1 MRITTLTLFEEMY
14 EGVINTSIISR
25 AKEKGIVEFDF
36 VNIRD
41 FAKDKFKHVDDAP
54 FGGGAGMVMKCQ
66 PVLDALS
73 TVRKDNSRVI
83 LMSPHGK
90 TFNQAKAKE
99 LATYDHLILISGH
112 YEGFDYRITKH
123 VDEELSIGDYILT
136 GGELASMVVID
147 AVTRLLDGAIS
158 SESIMEE
165 SFENSLLEY
174 PQYTQPRDYEGDE
187 VPEVLVSGNHAK
199 IRDYRI
205 LQSLLITKEKRPD
218 LFEKHILT
226 KEEEKILKRYE
237 KKKKKD

>member
-14 EGVINTSIISR
+14 DGVINTSIISR
-25 AKEKGIVEFDF
+25 AKEKGVVDIDF

-54 FGGGAGMVMKCQ
+54 FGGGAGMVMKCE

-73 TVRKDNSRVI
+73 SVRNDKSHVI

-99 LATYDHLILISGH
+99 LTKYDHLIFIAGH
-112 YEGFDYRITKH
+112 YEGLDYRITKH

-147 AVTRLLDGAIS
+147 AVTRLLDGAIN

-165 SFENSLLEY
+165 SFENDLLEY
-174 PQYTQPRDYEGDE
+174 PQYTQPRNYEGDE

-199 IRDYRI
+199 IREYRI

-226 KEEEKILKRYE
+226 EEEKKILKRYE
-237 KKKKKD
+237 DDNK

>member
-14 EGVINTSIISR
+14 DGVINTSIISR
-25 AKEKGIVEFDF
+25 AKEKGVVDIDF

-54 FGGGAGMVMKCQ
+54 FGGGAGMVMKCE
-66 PVLDALS
+66 PVLNALS
-73 TVRKDNSRVI
+73 SVRNDKSHVI

-99 LATYDHLILISGH
+99 LTTYDHLILISGH
-112 YEGFDYRITKH
+112 YEGLDYRITKH

-147 AVTRLLDGAIS
+147 AVTRLLDGAIN

-165 SFENSLLEY
+165 SFENDLLEY
-174 PQYTQPRDYEGDE
+174 PQYTQPRNYEGDE

-199 IRDYRI
+199 IREYRI

-226 KEEEKILKRYE
+226 EEEKKILKRYE
-237 KKKKKD
+237 DECE

>member
-14 EGVINTSIISR
+14 DGVINTSIISR
-25 AKEKGIVEFDF
+25 AKEKGVVDIDF

-54 FGGGAGMVMKCQ
+54 FGGGAGMVMKCE

-73 TVRKDNSRVI
+73 SVRNDKSHVI

-99 LATYDHLILISGH
+99 LTKYDHLILISGH
-112 YEGFDYRITKH
+112 YEGLDYRITKH

-147 AVTRLLDGAIS
+147 AVTRLLDGAIN

-165 SFENSLLEY
+165 SFENDLLEY
-174 PQYTQPRDYEGDE
+174 PQYTQPRNYEGDE

-199 IRDYRI
+199 IREYRM

-226 KEEEKILKRYE
+226 EEEKKILKRYE
-237 KKKKKD
+237 DDNK

>member
-14 EGVINTSIISR
+14 DGVINTSIISR
-25 AKEKGIVEFDF
+25 AKEKGVVDIDF

-54 FGGGAGMVMKCQ
+54 FGGGAGMVMKCE

-73 TVRKDNSRVI
+73 SVRNDKSHVI

-99 LATYDHLILISGH
+99 LTKYDHLILIAGH
-112 YEGFDYRITKH
+112 YEGLDYRITKH

-147 AVTRLLDGAIS
+147 AVTRLLDGAIN

-165 SFENSLLEY
+165 SFENDLLEY
-174 PQYTQPRDYEGDE
+174 PQYTQPRNYEGDE

-199 IRDYRI
+199 IREYRI

-226 KEEEKILKRYE
+226 EEEKKILKRYE
-237 KKKKKD
+237 DDNK

>member
-14 EGVINTSIISR
+14 DGVINTSIISR
-25 AKEKGIVEFDF
+25 AKEKGVVDIDF

-54 FGGGAGMVMKCQ
+54 FGGGAGMVMKCE

-73 TVRKDNSRVI
+73 SVRNDKSHVI

-99 LATYDHLILISGH
+99 LTKYDYLILIAGH
-112 YEGFDYRITKH
+112 YEGLDYRITKH

-147 AVTRLLDGAIS
+147 AVTRLLDGAIN

-165 SFENSLLEY
+165 SFENDLLEY
-174 PQYTQPRDYEGDE
+174 PQYTQPRNYEGDE

-199 IRDYRI
+199 IREYRI

-226 KEEEKILKRYE
+226 EEEKKILKRYE
-237 KKKKKD
+237 DENE

>member
-14 EGVINTSIISR
+14 DGVINTSIISR
-25 AKEKGIVEFDF
+25 AKEKGVVDIDF

-54 FGGGAGMVMKCQ
+54 FGGGAGMVMKCE

-73 TVRKDNSRVI
+73 SARNDKSHVI

-99 LATYDHLILISGH
+99 LTKYDHLILISGH
-112 YEGFDYRITKH
+112 YEGLDYRITKH

-147 AVTRLLDGAIS
+147 AVTRLLDGAIN

-165 SFENSLLEY
+165 SFENDLLEY
-174 PQYTQPRDYEGDE
+174 PQYTQPRNYEGDE

-199 IRDYRI
+199 IREYRI

-226 KEEEKILKRYE
+226 EEEKKILKRYE
-237 KKKKKD
+237 DDNK